1 MDEIPL
7 IADFRSPPVVE
18 VVCGVQFETL
28 PEFRSGHVG
37 LFWQQ
42 VRETYPIARDAFAL
56 PPVVENFG
64 PPSLQVSTGPLFTFG
79 AGVLFP
85 RAQLVDEPGGQMI
98 QIQNG
103 RFHHNWEKQGGGE
116 HYRRYKNIRPA
127 FVERWEQFKRFV
139 SDNALGAMRPTQY
152 ELSYV
157 NHIVAGELWD
167 QTRGV
172 AEVLPWFAPP
182 HAVAGHVFEPQFAMH
197 VPFPKCRGRLH
208 VTGKVGLRAND
219 GQPVLSVELTV
230 RGAPATV
237 GEDGD
242 LVRWMDDARER
253 IVRTFVELT
262 SEKARRSWGQ
272 IQ

>member
-1 MDEIPL
+1 MDEIAT

-18 VVCGVQFETL
+18 VVCGVQFEL
-28 PEFRSGHVG
+28 LAEFRSAHVG

-64 PPSLQVSTGPLFTFG
+64 APSLQTLTPLFTIG
-79 AGVLFP
+79 GLAQPP
-85 RAQLVDEPGGQMI
+85 RVQLVDERGGQMI

-103 RFHHNWEKQGGGE
+103 RFHHNWEKQQADDQ
-116 HYRRYKNIRPA
+116 YRRYKNIRPA
-127 FVERWEQFKRFV
+127 FVQRWEQFKRFV
-139 SDNALGAMRPTQY
+139 VDQALGSMRPIQY
-152 ELSYV
+152 ELSYI
-157 NHIVAGELWD
+157 NHVVAGELWD

-172 AEVLPWFAPP
+172 GEVLPWFAPP
-182 HAVAGHVFEPQFAMH
+182 HSVVGNVFEPQFAMH
-197 VPFPKCRGRLH
+197 SPVPKCRGRLH
-208 VTGKVGLRAND
+208 VTGKIGVRAKES
-219 GQPVLSVELTV
+219 QPVLALELTV
-230 RGAPATV
+230 RGAPATA

-242 LVRWMDDARER
+242 LVPWMDDARER

-262 SEKARRSWGQ
+262 SERARRSWGQ